1 MIRSL
6 PRWVWISAW
15 LLASFAGLINVIGFL
30 SFSQE
35 AITHL
40 TGTTSLLTMAL
51 VFNNHA
57 LALNSAAI
65 ILAYL
70 LGTFISGLIT
80 LDKSLELGRRYGAV
94 LMLESLLLVAAAMAL
109 NQNLAAGL
117 WLAACACGLQNAM
130 STTYSGAVIRTTHLT
145 GMLTD
150 LGIFLGQALRGLK
163 MEYRRLGMSANVI
176 SGFFVGGLVGAFSFL
191 YWGYFALLIPA
202 SITGLTGFLYM
213 LWTLKH
219 PQRSLPK

>member
-1 MIRSL
+1 MIRQL

-15 LLASFAGLINVIGFL
+15 LLASFAGLINVVGFL

-40 TGTTSLLTMAL
+40 TGTTSLLSMGL
-51 VFNNHA
+51 VFNNSA
-57 LALNSAAI
+57 LAINSLAI
-65 ILAYL
+65 IVAYL
-70 LGTFISGLIT
+70 LGTLISGLIT

-94 LMLESLLLVAAAMAL
+94 LLLESLLLTVAAVAL
-109 NQNLAAGL
+109 TQELAAGL

-150 LGIFLGQALRGLK
+150 LGIFLGQAMRGLK
-163 MEYRRLGMSANVI
+163 MEYKRLGMSANVI
-176 SGFFVGGLVGAFSFL
+176 SGFFAGGLLGAWSFL
-191 YWGYFALLIPA
+191 YMGYFALMIPA
-202 SITGLTGFLYM
+202 VITGLTGAIYLA
-213 LWTLKH
+213 WAIRH
-219 PQRSLPK
+219 HQQHSSR